1 MLYNN
6 PANSKKKTKET
17 KQVVDKSKAKTLFD
31 SIE

>member
-17 KQVVDKSKAKTLFD
+17 KQAVDKSKAKRVLTA
-31 SIE
+31 